1 MATLAQQNAFTSGA
15 GGVVTMADFSLTF
28 ALIASSLILVFAG
41 WVVVSSFKAWNRK
54 KIDLYDFLWVVVRV
68 LMVVIM
74 FAYYVRP

>member
-1 MATLAQQNAFTSGA
+1 MVTLAQQNAFTSGA
-15 GGVVTMADFSLTF
+15 GGVVTMNDFSLTF

-54 KIDLYDFLWVVVRV
+54 KIDLYDFMWVVVRV